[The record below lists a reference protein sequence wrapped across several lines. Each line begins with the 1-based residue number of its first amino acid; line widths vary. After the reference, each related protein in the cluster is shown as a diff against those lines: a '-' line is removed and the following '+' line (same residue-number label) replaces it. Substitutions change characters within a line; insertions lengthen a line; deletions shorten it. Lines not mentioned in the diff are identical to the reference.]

1 MWQILLQ
8 NATANYYKMRQMF
21 ITKCVWIFITKCD
34 SFTTNAAVITNCNDF
49 ITKCDSYYK
58 MQRLSWSA
66 SHPDLHTKKKDIDTK
81 KQFPWNFS
89 KIQDSIF
96 KKPQRKRNKE
106 RRIQDL
112 PFSYK
117 YIDLI

>member
-1 MWQILLQ
+1 
-8 NATANYYKMRQMF
+8 MRQMF

-49 ITKCDSYYK
+49 ITKCNVYHEVPG
-58 MQRLSWSA
+58 R
-66 SHPDLHTKKKDIDTK
+66 PDLHTKKKDIDTK